1 MNRNPKYIKDFNN
14 EVRLVYF
21 TYKKFK
27 STWERAAWN
36 KYREKKIEHL
46 FDMLMVSDNNLGYNL
61 SSMQS

>member
-14 EVRLVYF
+14 EVRLVCF

-27 STWERAAWN
+27 STWARAAWN

-46 FDMLMVSDNNLGYNL
+46 FDMPMVSDNNLGYNL